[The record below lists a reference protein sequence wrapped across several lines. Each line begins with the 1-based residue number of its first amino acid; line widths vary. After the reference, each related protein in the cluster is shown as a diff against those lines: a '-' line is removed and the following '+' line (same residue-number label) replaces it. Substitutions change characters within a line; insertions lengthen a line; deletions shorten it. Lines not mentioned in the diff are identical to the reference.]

1 MIAEDISYSQ
11 DGLTMSGR
19 FVAPD
24 GSRGLPGILLV
35 HGAHGLNGFIL
46 GIAERLAGQGF
57 ATLAL
62 DLWGGR
68 EQIADPARIGEKL
81 GACVRNPAGWMA
93 RVEAAH
99 AQLAARPEVDRT
111 RIGALGYC
119 FGGTSVLEYARIGGA
134 VAGVVSFHG
143 GLDLVSDDWGAQS
156 RGPVLI
162 CSGHADPMAKPED
175 ISRLTAAMS
184 AAGVAW
190 ELDLYGG
197 VKHAFTEPDAP
208 GRPPFAAYD
217 ARADRRSWAAMS
229 TFFNDI
235 FS

>member
-11 DGLTMSGR
+11 DGLLMRGCL
-19 FVAPD
+19 VAPEGAGD
-24 GSRGLPGILLV
+24 LPGILLV

-46 GIAERLAGQGF
+46 GIANRLAGQGH
-57 ATLAL
+57 AVLAL
-62 DLWGGR
+62 DLWGRR
-68 EQIADPARIGEKL
+68 EQLSDPARIGEKL
-81 GACVRNPAGWMA
+81 GACVRNRAGWMS
-93 RVEAAH
+93 RVEVAR
-99 AQLAARPEVDRT
+99 AQLAARPEVDPD

-119 FGGTSVLEYARIGGA
+119 FGGATVLEYARSGGD

-143 GLDLVSDDWGAQS
+143 GLDLVSDEWGTQS

-162 CSGHADPMAKPED
+162 CSGSDDPMATPED
-175 ISRLTAAMS
+175 LTRLTGAMS

-197 VKHAFTEPDAP
+197 ARHAFTEPDAP
-208 GRPPFAAYD
+208 GRPPFARYD

-229 TFFNDI
+229 EFFNDI